1 VAQSAFMQ
9 ARQML
14 SVQKTVGFAIARDA
28 TEPVLMGIGRP
39 LVILPE
45 SLETSLSPA
54 ELNTVL
60 LHELAHFMRG
70 DNLTGSLAHL
80 VATAFW
86 FHPLLWWMER
96 QLSIDC
102 EYACDEVVLAL
113 TRKPSDYAS
122 GIVKATRFAV
132 CGAVAGVSGIGGY
145 QFRKRL
151 ELIMSQDKNPVAPR
165 RGRSLVTA
173 AVMALV
179 VVPVIGG
186 FMSKSLLQGQTIEKR
201 RGIEFITAT
210 ASSDTPQTQQILSA
224 LKTVLN
230 PNDTVFPV
238 NGNDRWDKWLNEDV
252 ALLITQ
258 EERSAF
264 LALTSESPRE
274 QFVTQFWE
282 KRNPNPGSAVNT
294 FKDEHYRRMAYAN
307 KRFTLQQV
315 AGWQTDR
322 GRTYVLMGPPD
333 EIDSHPDQNRETW
346 KYNLRGTPDS
356 IAILFD
362 ISDRH

>member
-1 VAQSAFMQ
+1 
-9 ARQML
+9 
-14 SVQKTVGFAIARDA
+14 
-28 TEPVLMGIGRP
+28 
-39 LVILPE
+39 
-45 SLETSLSPA
+45 
-54 ELNTVL
+54 
-60 LHELAHFMRG
+60 
-70 DNLTGSLAHL
+70 
-80 VATAFW
+80 
-86 FHPLLWWMER
+86 LWWMER

-122 GIVKATRFAV
+122 GIVKATSFAV

-356 IAILFD
+356 ITISFD